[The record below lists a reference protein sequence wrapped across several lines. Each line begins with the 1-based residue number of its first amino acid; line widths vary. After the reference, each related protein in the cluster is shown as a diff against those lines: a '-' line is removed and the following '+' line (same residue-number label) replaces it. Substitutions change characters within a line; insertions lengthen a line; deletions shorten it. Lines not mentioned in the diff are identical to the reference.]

1 MTTTQKFR
9 VLGVEQGITITR
21 PFNREM
27 HDHNDNVREMQ
38 NKAVIGALL
47 KLKDS
52 EDEELI
58 EKATKSC
65 SGYGYGDGYDH
76 IDMIED
82 AIQNVE
88 TSANNWMKDEIWPDF
103 VRFGLVQPLDTDYVG
118 YKKLETLHAMFHT
131 REAPSGAFAVL
142 DRIFR

>member
-1 MTTTQKFR
+1 
-9 VLGVEQGITITR
+9 
-21 PFNREM
+21 
-27 HDHNDNVREMQ
+27 MQ
-38 NKAVIGALL
+38 NKAVIGALI

-82 AIQNVE
+82 AIKNVE
-88 TSANNWMKDEIWPDF
+88 TCANNWMKDDIWPDF

-118 YKKLETLHAMFHT
+118 YKKL
-131 REAPSGAFAVL
+131 
-142 DRIFR
+142 

>member
-21 PFNREM
+21 PFNNEM
-27 HDHNDNVREMQ
+27 FTHNDKVREMQ
-38 NKAVIGALL
+38 NEAILAALEGL
-47 KLKDS
+47 RES

-65 SGYGYGDGYDH
+65 SGYGYGDGFDH

-82 AIQNVE
+82 AIRNVE
-88 TSANNWMKDEIWPDF
+88 TSANNWMREDIWPDF
-103 VRFGLVQPLDTDYVG
+103 LKFGLVQPLDTDYVG
-118 YKKLETLHAMFHT
+118 YKKF
-131 REAPSGAFAVL
+131 
-142 DRIFR
+142 

>member
-21 PFNREM
+21 PFNKEM
-27 HDHNDNVREMQ
+27 YDHNDNVREMQ
-38 NKAVIGALL
+38 NKAIIGALI

-58 EKATKSC
+58 EKATKAC

-118 YKKLETLHAMFHT
+118 YKKL
-131 REAPSGAFAVL
+131 
-142 DRIFR
+142 

>member
-1 MTTTQKFR
+1 
-9 VLGVEQGITITR
+9 
-21 PFNREM
+21 
-27 HDHNDNVREMQ
+27 MQ
-38 NKAVIGALL
+38 NKAVIGALI

-65 SGYGYGDGYDH
+65 SGYGYGDGYDY

-82 AIQNVE
+82 AIKNVE
-88 TSANNWMKDEIWPDF
+88 TCANNWMKDDIWPDF

-118 YKKLETLHAMFHT
+118 YKKL
-131 REAPSGAFAVL
+131 
-142 DRIFR
+142 

>member
-1 MTTTQKFR
+1 MTTQKFK

-21 PFNREM
+21 QFNNEM
-27 HDHNDNVREMQ
+27 YAHNDNVREMQ
-38 NKAVIGALL
+38 NKAIIGALI

-82 AIQNVE
+82 AIKNVE

-103 VRFGLVQPLDTDYVG
+103 VSFGLVQPLDTDYVG
-118 YKKLETLHAMFHT
+118 YKKL
-131 REAPSGAFAVL
+131 
-142 DRIFR
+142 